1 MITMLTVAT
10 RDLPDM
16 LPEELEREWRK
27 AKECF
32 DQARALKQETDRNYI
47 AAANRLNMLDRL
59 AKKVGQR
66 AAIESRAAARSLIQG
81 AKISVR

>member
-16 LPEELEREWRK
+16 HPDELKREWRK

-32 DQARALKQETDRNYI
+32 DQARTLKQETDRNFV

-59 AKKVGQR
+59 AKKAEQR
-66 AAIESRAAARSLIQG
+66 AAIESRAAARSLIEG
-81 AKISVR
+81 AKIGVR